1 MEMSSQSKKR
11 KGKNSFL
18 FNGGEKI
25 DTKLKRINYFKK
37 RDRVRNK
44 RQAMVRGAQDERM

>member
-1 MEMSSQSKKR
+1 MCSENKKR

-18 FNGGEKI
+18 LNGGEKN

-37 RDRVRNK
+37 RDRIRNK
-44 RQAMVRGAQDERM
+44 REAQKGATSNG